1 MIYKGLTFLKIYLP
15 VSLDDSHGVRRII
28 PFKNKRDDCPFPFK
42 NNCTIIHVTDVSWL
56 STKRW

>member
-15 VSLDDSHGVRRII
+15 VSLDDSHGVRKVSS
-28 PFKNKRDDCPFPFK
+28 PFCPFPFK